1 MATSLTL
8 SHLATAT
15 LTSPNTLATGNV
27 RIGPGEY
34 SPAITPTWA
43 VYGSVSLVNTNAF
56 TINLDDWTT
65 SGTGTGTGFS
75 GVDVWNQAISAS
87 TFKGLVIQSSADGA
101 VTATITCAG
110 LGTTITSLKI
120 NGEVAFVSATG
131 LTVTGT
137 DTLVLSATGTATV
150 TVLYFG

>member
-1 MATSLTL
+1 MAALVGVGGGLGIGASAAGWGLV
-8 SHLATAT
+8 
-15 LTSPNTLATGNV
+15 TG
-27 RIGPGEY
+27 
-34 SPAITPTWA
+34 SDT
-43 VYGSVSLVNTNAF
+43 
-56 TINLDDWTT
+56 
-65 SGTGTGTGFS
+65 GTGTGTGFS